1 MYIMTIVCIYRPSK
15 DKHLCV
21 LVFNNVVFVQFLFWT
36 FPYIM
41 VIQKQTNKRK
51 QTQIKKTTAWFT
63 EKYRADT
70 NTLIKQTCV
79 RSTA

>member
-15 DKHLCV
+15 GKHLYV
-21 LVFNNVVFVQFLFWT
+21 LVFKCRVCAISFLFWT

-41 VIQKQTNKRK
+41 VIQKQTNKRR
-51 QTQIKKTTAWFT
+51 QTQITKTTAWFT

-70 NTLIKQTCV
+70 NTLIK
-79 RSTA
+79 